1 MKKHFNIILL
11 ASLMWLLPSFGM
23 ASSVVKGTVTLGNTA
38 VQAEYV
44 LEGMS
49 AKLGSGFNACVPHY
63 SVGELVVPP
72 TITVDGTVYPVTE
85 VSSLAFRFCT
95 KLTRVTLPEGLT
107 RIGDFAFFGC
117 QGLLE
122 VELPS
127 TLTTVGAGA
136 FYELSGLQHVFIHAV
151 TPPVWEYNDVFCF
164 HSGGISD
171 TQSYHTNQ
179 VTLHVP
185 IGSMDTYRHA
195 NFTNAALGW
204 TTADGWGY
212 FNNIDYLPT
221 NANVFF
227 AEGDWNEVAK
237 WTAGA
242 APAVGDNI
250 YVIADVTI
258 PDNYTA
264 KANAIGF
271 DNGASITLAEG
282 GQLYTNAP
290 VEVIVEKNIT
300 AASDWTDLNDGWRL
314 IATPLQAPTTYT
326 NENLA
331 YVEGLVNDD
340 DEFQY
345 DFYRWDAESEL
356 QWINFRNTEVGFEMN
371 NGQGYLYAAREQHS
385 LTFKGVAMA
394 NGEEVVVTPPFF
406 DDGEHDAFTLYG
418 NPFVCDAHL
427 IKEGGEALAF
437 YVMNEEGTGFEA
449 TEGSIKPMQGFFV
462 ALMEPD
468 QSFVIT
474 RNAPVAKSSKLN
486 VGLSS
491 GSVQLDNVII
501 RFGEGNPLPK
511 LSFRDNSSKL
521 FIPMDGK
528 DYAVVNAE
536 AVGEMPIGFKAEK
549 DGDYDLRFDME
560 SVSFN
565 YLHLIDNITGNDV
578 DLLGSPCYSFCATTT
593 DAASRFKLVFAK
605 EAN

>member
-1 MKKHFNIILL
+1 MKNHLNSIVL

-23 ASSVVKGTVTLGNTA
+23 ASAVVKGTVTLGNTA

-63 SVGELVVPP
+63 SVGELVVPS

-212 FNNIDYLPT
+212 FNNIVYLPT
-221 NANVFF
+221 DANVFF

-242 APAVGDNI
+242 APAVGDDI

-258 PDNYTA
+258 PDNYTRRR
-264 KANAIGF
+264 
-271 DNGASITLAEG
+271 T
-282 GQLYTNAP
+282 
-290 VEVIVEKNIT
+290 
-300 AASDWTDLNDGWRL
+300 
-314 IATPLQAPTTYT
+314 
-326 NENLA
+326 
-331 YVEGLVNDD
+331 
-340 DEFQY
+340 
-345 DFYRWDAESEL
+345 
-356 QWINFRNTEVGFEMN
+356 
-371 NGQGYLYAAREQHS
+371 
-385 LTFKGVAMA
+385 
-394 NGEEVVVTPPFF
+394 
-406 DDGEHDAFTLYG
+406 TLY
-418 NPFVCDAHL
+418 
-427 IKEGGEALAF
+427 
-437 YVMNEEGTGFEA
+437 
-449 TEGSIKPMQGFFV
+449 Q
-462 ALMEPD
+462 
-468 QSFVIT
+468 
-474 RNAPVAKSSKLN
+474 R
-486 VGLSS
+486 
-491 GSVQLDNVII
+491 
-501 RFGEGNPLPK
+501 
-511 LSFRDNSSKL
+511 
-521 FIPMDGK
+521 
-528 DYAVVNAE
+528 
-536 AVGEMPIGFKAEK
+536 
-549 DGDYDLRFDME
+549 
-560 SVSFN
+560 
-565 YLHLIDNITGNDV
+565 
-578 DLLGSPCYSFCATTT
+578 
-593 DAASRFKLVFAK
+593 SR
-605 EAN
+605 